1 MFGVGDRMQAT
12 EEVYSEPFSVTRR
25 LEALGLKLDALL
37 DSVLAGAQKR
47 RACTKLHP
55 PMFPGLAQWAET
67 THRLRERHIPEGW
80 APTDD
85 SNYSLIVSRNGKTAI
100 AVASGDEN
108 TGLVEGCP
116 ATSSPK
122 GPHTMS
128 AVAAHQLAL
137 DLEIPPELEA
147 ILEAFSVDPNRE
159 TWLLLTHWSERDGL
173 VEVRAELSLPLAI
186 AENQKVIGW
195 RERIILPSTSL
206 GPTDIE
212 FPKHT
217 PDLDI
222 DVRKRA

>member
-1 MFGVGDRMQAT
+1 MQAT
-12 EEVYSEPFSVTRR
+12 EEVYSEPFDVARR

-55 PMFPGLAQWAET
+55 PMFPGTTQWAET

-85 SNYSLIVSRNGKTAI
+85 SNYSLIVSRGGKTAI

-108 TGLVEGCP
+108 TGLIEGRP

-122 GPHTMS
+122 GPLTVS

-137 DLEIPPELEA
+137 ALPIPPEMQE
-147 ILEAFSVDPNRE
+147 ILDAFKVDPDRE
-159 TWLLLTHWSERDGL
+159 TWLLLTHWNERDGS
-173 VEVRAELSLPLAI
+173 VEVRAELSLPLDV
-186 AENQKVIGW
+186 AENGKVIGW

-206 GPTDIE
+206 GPADVE